1 MALENRLASI
11 PFGHLIGAPLNAA
24 IEAQARAAMTTVDFI
39 KAVGLDENEKVK
51 YITFKMKQV
60 VPEVP
65 RVDEVI
71 GTGTAAKPQV
81 PAEPAKPATT
91 KDVSIEVPL
100 LTIVPIPFIRI
111 DDMNI
116 AFKASLTESG
126 ESSNEVKTGVAATV
140 TGKGSY
146 NTFFTKYE
154 MSATVSSK
162 RDSTSTRSSKYSVE
176 YNMDINVH
184 AVQDDMPAG
193 MAAILGALTSNLENQ
208 VK

>member
-39 KAVGLDENEKVK
+39 KAVGLDENENVK
-51 YITFKMKQV
+51 YITFKMKQAV
-60 VPEVP
+60 PAVPEKPAVFAKDGTTILTP
-65 RVDEVI
+65 KVDKVD
-71 GTGTAAKPQV
+71 
-81 PAEPAKPATT
+81 ATT

-100 LTIVPIPFIRI
+100 LTIIPIPFIRI

-146 NTFFTKYE
+146 NTFFTKFE